1 MARDTQPASLFT
13 QVDITAA
20 THLPRPLHSQNT
32 QEEQLSLL
40 RSVLTAQDR
49 TNELLEEIVSNM
61 SAVHRHRAAELSQW
75 KDANPALAESCR
87 YASEALT
94 RVQVAYLDQITREVN
109 DNEESMADGEYA
121 LNEFVDRFG
130 PRLAQLN
137 GVIQVLATLGS
148 TPNLAAAE

>member
-1 MARDTQPASLFT
+1 MPRDTQPGSLFT
-13 QVDITAA
+13 QVDITAG
-20 THLPRPLHSQNT
+20 THVPRPISSQFA

-40 RSVLTAQDR
+40 RGVLAAQDR
-49 TNELLEEIVSNM
+49 TNELLEEIVTNM
-61 SAVHRHRAAELSQW
+61 GAMHRQRTTELTQW

-94 RVQVAYLDQITREVN
+94 RVQVAYLDQITREIN
-109 DNEESMADGEYA
+109 DNEESMVDGEYA

-137 GVIQVLATLGS
+137 GVIQVLATLS
-148 TPNLAAAE
+148 NTSNPAAAE

>member
-1 MARDTQPASLFT
+1 MPRDAQPTSLFT
-13 QVDITAA
+13 QVDITAG
-20 THLPRPLHSQNT
+20 THVPRPMSPQHV

-40 RSVLTAQDR
+40 RSVLAAQDR
-49 TNELLEEIVSNM
+49 SNELLEEIVNNM
-61 SAVHRHRAAELSQW
+61 GAMHRQRAAEIAQW

-109 DNEESMADGEYA
+109 DNEDAMVDGDYA
-121 LNEFVDRFG
+121 FNEFVDRFG

-137 GVIQVLATLGS
+137 GVIQVLATLGNA
-148 TPNLAAAE
+148 PNPSAME

>member
-1 MARDTQPASLFT
+1 MSRNAPPASLFT
-13 QVDITAA
+13 QVDITAG
-20 THLPRPLHSQNT
+20 THVPRPLSSQHA

-40 RSVLTAQDR
+40 RNVLSAQDR
-49 TNELLEEIVSNM
+49 TNELLEEIVGNM
-61 SAVHRHRAAELSQW
+61 GAVHRQRTSELAQW

-87 YASEALT
+87 YAAEALT

-109 DNEESMADGEYA
+109 DNEENMVDGEYA

-137 GVIQVLATLGS
+137 GVIQVLATLS
-148 TPNLAAAE
+148 NTPNPAAVE

>member
-1 MARDTQPASLFT
+1 MLA
-13 QVDITAA
+13 
-20 THLPRPLHSQNT
+20 
-32 QEEQLSLL
+32 
-40 RSVLTAQDR
+40 AQDR
-49 TNELLEEIVSNM
+49 SNELLEEIVTNM
-61 SAVHRHRAAELSQW
+61 GAMHRQRTTELNQW

-109 DNEESMADGEYA
+109 DNEESMVDGEYA

-137 GVIQVLATLGS
+137 GVIQVLATLS
-148 TPNLAAAE
+148 NTSNPAAAE

>member
-1 MARDTQPASLFT
+1 MARESQPASLFT
-13 QVDITAA
+13 QVDITAG
-20 THLPRPLHSQNT
+20 THVPRPVSPQFA

-40 RSVLTAQDR
+40 RNILAAQDR
-49 TNELLEEIVSNM
+49 SNELLEEIVTNM
-61 SAVHRHRAAELSQW
+61 GAMHRQRATELAQW
-75 KDANPALAESCR
+75 KDANPVLAESCR

-94 RVQVAYLDQITREVN
+94 RVQVAYLDQITREIN

-121 LNEFVDRFG
+121 FNEFVDRFG

-148 TPNLAAAE
+148 TSNPAIAE